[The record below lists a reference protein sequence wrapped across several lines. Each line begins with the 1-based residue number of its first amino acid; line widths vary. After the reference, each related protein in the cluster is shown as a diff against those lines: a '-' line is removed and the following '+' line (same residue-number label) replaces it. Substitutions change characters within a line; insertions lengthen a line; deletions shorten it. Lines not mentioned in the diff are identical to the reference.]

1 VSRERGRRSF
11 PGRLS
16 AMRTHLALLAAGA
29 LLITG
34 CQKTRNSY
42 PSRAE
47 AERAGAVQRGWVPA
61 WIPDAATAIEE
72 AHDLGTGRQRLKLR
86 LPVPDAEALVT
97 SLERLRVWDICPSK
111 ELPRLDGEWPK
122 ELEVAEPAWRLRYR
136 RAPGAPGSIL
146 AVAIEEGTGA
156 VYAWTCP
163 ELR

>member
-1 VSRERGRRSF
+1 MRST
-11 PGRLS
+11 P
-16 AMRTHLALLAAGA
+16 ALLAVGA
-29 LLITG
+29 LLLAG
-34 CQKTRNSY
+34 CQKTRNTY

-61 WIPDAATAIEE
+61 WIPDAATSIEE
-72 AHDLGTGRQRLKLR
+72 AHDLGTGRQRLKLH
-86 LPVPDAEALVT
+86 LPASAAEALVT

-111 ELPRLDGEWPK
+111 GLPRIDGDWPR
-122 ELEVAEPAWRLRYR
+122 ELEAAEPAWRLRYR
-136 RAPGAPGSIL
+136 RAPGAGESVL